1 MSESSD
7 LVDDATLICDKCAT
21 PEALAIAK
29 KLADDTVSYRD
40 KRFKFVLFVTI
51 LSMLLAFLLAYFK
64 TGTVVEHAVDSF
76 LFTVQ
81 TLLVTYFGA
90 SVVDRSGVLNSVGAR
105 LRNGPSSDQSKP
117 T

>member
-1 MSESSD
+1 MSESSN
-7 LVDDATLICDKCAT
+7 LVEDSSLFCAKCAS

-29 KLADDTVSYRD
+29 KLADDTASYRD
-40 KRFKFVLFVTI
+40 KRFTFVLLVTL
-51 LSMLLAFLLAYFK
+51 LSMLLAFLLACFK

-76 LFTVQ
+76 LSTVQ

-105 LRNGPSSDQSKP
+105 LRNGPASDPAK
-117 T
+117 TT